1 MMSFSC
7 GILFFS
13 ILSIEYGYY
22 MCSIETAL
30 LEDYKYIYEGDPC
43 SHWNDFTWDSAVG
56 SVRLT
61 VMIQYIYMLVLL

>member
-13 ILSIEYGYY
+13 ILPIEYGYY

-30 LEDYKYIYEGDPC
+30 LGNYKYIYEGDPC
-43 SHWNDFTWDSAVG
+43 SHGNDFTWDTVG
-56 SVRLT
+56 SVRRT